1 MEKIIKRNTV
11 QSQIILET
19 VQKMHSHVTAE
30 EVLMQIQKNHPNI
43 SRATVYRNLNILYEE
58 GKIGRISVPDN
69 AAKFDFMPA
78 HHYHVRCEKCDKLF
92 DVDMNGLDS
101 VEEDLKRKIKNDNGF
116 TFTGCDII
124 FKGICPECK
133 KSAKI

>member
-30 EVLMQIQKNHPNI
+30 EVFMQIQNSHPNI

-58 GKIGRISVPDN
+58 GKSV
-69 AAKFDFMPA
+69 AF
-78 HHYHVRCEKCDKLF
+78 LF
-92 DVDMNGLDS
+92 LITLQNSILCQLIIIMFAV
-101 VEEDLKRKIKNDNGF
+101 KNVTNF
-116 TFTGCDII
+116 
-124 FKGICPECK
+124 
-133 KSAKI
+133 SM

>member
-1 MEKIIKRNTV
+1 
-11 QSQIILET
+11 
-19 VQKMHSHVTAE
+19 MHSHVTAE
-30 EVLMQIQKNHPNI
+30 EVFMQIQKNHPNI

-58 GKIGRISVPDN
+58 GKIGRISVSDN
-69 AAKFDFMPA
+69 AAEFDFMPA

-92 DVDMNGLDS
+92 DVDMKDFDS

>member
-1 MEKIIKRNTV
+1 
-11 QSQIILET
+11 
-19 VQKMHSHVTAE
+19 MHSHVTAE
-30 EVLMQIQKNHPNI
+30 EVFMKIQNNHPNI

-69 AAKFDFMPA
+69 AAKFDFMPV

-92 DVDMNGLDS
+92 DVYMNDFDS

>member
-1 MEKIIKRNTV
+1 
-11 QSQIILET
+11 
-19 VQKMHSHVTAE
+19 MHSHVTAE
-30 EVLMQIQKNHPNI
+30 EVFMQIQNSHPNI

-92 DVDMNGLDS
+92 DVDMKDFDS
-101 VEEDLKRKIKNDNGF
+101 VEEDLKRKIINDNGF